1 MNKKL
6 VKGEVPYGFHDFVMN
21 CEQIKNKDKG
31 LYIVHSLWQ
40 KHLDT
45 IIRKGDLYF
54 PLSSQYKK
62 LLVRDNNDYEYFK
75 VILEELF
82 KVKKFSPLR
91 KRCNYYAVKEEF
103 KSGPLVAIQYQKSKR
118 RRKDKDGFS
127 IIDHLDELCSH
138 LTLDLGSIKDI
149 EELVERY
156 RDKIK
161 AKVSDKIAEKK
172 GNIYYKGKKVRD
184 YKDLDQVIRKYMNLT
199 MQHHRSTL
207 YSLEC
212 GDFNLPSR
220 NKTNNRLD
228 YIITRIPKYYMENTR
243 FRGERLVE
251 IDFANC
257 QPMLFANLIRWAIRR
272 ITKNN
277 LQGLERYD
285 NFLYI
290 KSIPQDAFEQYLAT
304 SPLYPLLFSEIS
316 KISYNSNIEFFLER
330 SFSGTLY
337 DENAGFN
344 SRDDFKNAFM
354 KAFFDTPQN
363 VRRSESGK
371 ALFQLY
377 PTILTLIGR
386 IKYSF
391 SEHMTSQLKEGESKI
406 KLRDKYLTP
415 NKAGSNQF
423 AILLQSFES
432 WLFIDQILMHLYKKG
447 YPVFPKHDSF
457 LVPASFVPEVY
468 EEINT
473 IMAEL
478 LDGNNFYLKNN
489 GFSQD
494 NDLSQ
499 ETIRRSA

>member
-1 MNKKL
+1 
-6 VKGEVPYGFHDFVMN
+6 
-21 CEQIKNKDKG
+21 
-31 LYIVHSLWQ
+31 
-40 KHLDT
+40 
-45 IIRKGDLYF
+45 
-54 PLSSQYKK
+54 
-62 LLVRDNNDYEYFK
+62 
-75 VILEELF
+75 
-82 KVKKFSPLR
+82 
-91 KRCNYYAVKEEF
+91 
-103 KSGPLVAIQYQKSKR
+103 
-118 RRKDKDGFS
+118 
-127 IIDHLDELCSH
+127 
-138 LTLDLGSIKDI
+138 
-149 EELVERY
+149 
-156 RDKIK
+156 
-161 AKVSDKIAEKK
+161 
-172 GNIYYKGKKVRD
+172 
-184 YKDLDQVIRKYMNLT
+184 
-199 MQHHRSTL
+199 
-207 YSLEC
+207 
-212 GDFNLPSR
+212 
-220 NKTNNRLD
+220 
-228 YIITRIPKYYMENTR
+228 MENTR

-478 LDGNNFYLKNN
+478 LDGNNFYLKNK